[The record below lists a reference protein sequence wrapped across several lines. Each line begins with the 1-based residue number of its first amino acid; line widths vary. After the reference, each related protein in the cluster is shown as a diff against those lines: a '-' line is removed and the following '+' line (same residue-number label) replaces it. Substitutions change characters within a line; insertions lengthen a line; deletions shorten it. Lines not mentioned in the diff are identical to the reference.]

1 MTLRSLHPTLALR
14 AAAFLGALLFPL
26 PCCVCLAGEEGEPK
40 AAAATRGFTFRPH
53 PLPYSR
59 SYAVFDLGLSYR
71 LNKGKGHYST
81 DSRVGVSL
89 DLGYVRNLSRE
100 NAVGVSVFGLS
111 DERSGRG
118 GVRARYRR
126 WLTPA
131 VGADATAGIA
141 LANSDAYYSQAPRF
155 VGSVGVQAGG
165 LVGATLEAEQ
175 TPSSGGAGSVWDWRI
190 GGRLGSGA
198 GVVGTILLIGA
209 LAAFIATYSY
219 D

>member
-1 MTLRSLHPTLALR
+1 VVQRSIHLASILF
-14 AAAFLGALLFPL
+14 AALILPL
-26 PCCVCLAGEEGEPK
+26 PGGVCVAGEDEEPK
-40 AAAATRGFTFRPH
+40 ATAATRGFTFRPH
-53 PLPYSR
+53 PLPNAR
-59 SYAVFDLGLSYR
+59 SFAVFDLGLSYR
-71 LNKGKGHYST
+71 LNKGKGYYST

-89 DLGYVRNLSRE
+89 DLGYMRNLSPE

-141 LANSDAYYSQAPRF
+141 LANSGEDAYYSQAPRF

-175 TPSSGGAGSVWDWRI
+175 IRSSGGAGSVWDWRI

-198 GVVGTILLIGA
+198 GVAGTILLIGA
-209 LAAFIATYSY
+209 LAVFIATYSY

>member
-1 MTLRSLHPTLALR
+1 MVVQRSIHLASILF
-14 AAAFLGALLFPL
+14 AALILPL
-26 PCCVCLAGEEGEPK
+26 PGGVCVAGEDEEPK

-59 SYAVFDLGLSYR
+59 SFAVFDLGLSYR
-71 LNKGKGHYST
+71 LNKSKGYYST

-89 DLGYVRNLSRE
+89 DLGYMRNLSPE

-126 WLTPA
+126 WLTPV

-141 LANSDAYYSQAPRF
+141 LADSDAYYSQAPRF

-165 LVGATLEAEQ
+165 LLGATLEAEQ
-175 TPSSGGAGSVWDWRI
+175 IGSSGGAGSVWDWRI

-209 LAAFIATYSY
+209 LAAFIATDSY